1 MTGRSVP
8 LSSLGNRRSVATFAL
23 RVESFHRAAIQF
35 GVQTAKGL
43 SFTIVLLYSAN
54 VMKMIKAQ
62 IIVLGVTVALL
73 SGCDGSVGNE
83 VGKEVSKEL
92 SKEVVPNVGNLVGEI
107 NNEVVKEI
115 GKKYPLP
122 DQVVINNAH
131 NDNVN
136 FTTPWT
142 LDKVVEFYR
151 QAYAKQGIAEV
162 SEAASVGSDSAKLA
176 FRAGDKTI
184 DIEIEKRDNGTK
196 VHLEKR

>member
-1 MTGRSVP
+1 
-8 LSSLGNRRSVATFAL
+8 
-23 RVESFHRAAIQF
+23 
-35 GVQTAKGL
+35 
-43 SFTIVLLYSAN
+43 
-54 VMKMIKAQ
+54 MKMIKAQ

-83 VGKEVSKEL
+83 VGKEISKEV

-107 NNEVVKEI
+107 NNEVIKEI

-142 LDKVVEFYR
+142 LDKVIEFYR

-176 FRAGDKTI
+176 FRSGDKTI
-184 DIEIEKRDNGTK
+184 DIEMEKRDDGTK